1 MIVWGGDF
9 GFGNFLNTGGRYNP
23 KTDSWMATSLVN
35 VPSERDSH
43 TAVWTG
49 REMIVWGGG
58 AYSDSNTGGR
68 YNPVTDSWI
77 ATCTE
82 TQPRLGH
89 TAVWTGDEMIV
100 WGGYSSGYD
109 VNTGARYDPST
120 NSWLETTTTDAPEGR
135 VAHAAVW
142 TGSEMIVWGGFN
154 FMGSG
159 FFNTGGRYNP
169 TTDQWAVT
177 ATTNAPSPRA
187 FSAAIWTGS
196 EMIVWGL

>member
-68 YNPVTDSWI
+68 YNPGAVPLS
-77 ATCTE
+77 
-82 TQPRLGH
+82 LGK
-89 TAVWTGDEMIV
+89 
-100 WGGYSSGYD
+100 
-109 VNTGARYDPST
+109 
-120 NSWLETTTTDAPEGR
+120 TDAPRGTKACRAIESVNAIR
-135 VAHAAVW
+135 RFARRSA
-142 TGSEMIVWGGFN
+142 GS
-154 FMGSG
+154 
-159 FFNTGGRYNP
+159 
-169 TTDQWAVT
+169 
-177 ATTNAPSPRA
+177 NASPRSSS
-187 FSAAIWTGS
+187 SA
-196 EMIVWGL
+196 

>member
-1 MIVWGGDF
+1 HNSPRRRYSDTTYRIISTDPRLSRPAVWTGVEMIVWGGDV

-89 TAVWTGDEMIV
+89 
-100 WGGYSSGYD
+100 
-109 VNTGARYDPST
+109 
-120 NSWLETTTTDAPEGR
+120 
-135 VAHAAVW
+135 
-142 TGSEMIVWGGFN
+142 
-154 FMGSG
+154 
-159 FFNTGGRYNP
+159 
-169 TTDQWAVT
+169 
-177 ATTNAPSPRA
+177 
-187 FSAAIWTGS
+187 
-196 EMIVWGL
+196 